1 MMTVDVYVNGTTYK
15 DKEGEEQW
23 LDQDFQVYISGTL
36 DRDKAEALRD
46 HIKQSVTE
54 WLEAQGKENKQEET

>member
-1 MMTVDVYVNGTTYK
+1 MNVDVYVNGTTYK

-36 DRDKAEALRD
+36 DRDKAEALKV
-46 HIKQSVTE
+46 HIKQSALE
-54 WLEAQGKENKQEET
+54 WLEAQGKEIKQVEI